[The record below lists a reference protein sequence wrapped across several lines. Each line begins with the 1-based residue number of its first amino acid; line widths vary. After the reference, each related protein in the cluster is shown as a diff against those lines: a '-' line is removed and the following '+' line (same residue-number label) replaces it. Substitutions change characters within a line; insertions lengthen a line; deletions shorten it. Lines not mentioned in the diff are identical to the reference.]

1 MLKGVVIPANL
12 PPQYVAAEQNLK
24 KAKDPEEKIAI
35 LEEMWALLPKHKGTD
50 KIQAD
55 IKRRLSKLKKDAE
68 KKGKGKKG
76 FSMRVERM
84 GAGQVAV
91 IGPPNSGKSS
101 LVSLLTNAEPKVAP
115 YPFTTAMPYPA
126 MMPYL
131 DIQVQ
136 LVDLPPIAPGHL
148 PFWVVNIV
156 RNADAEVFVI
166 DASAED
172 CLDRMEE
179 VVSELDRRMIG
190 LAGGEGRRDA
200 PAGYLDKRVLLV
212 SNRMDCDNAPA
223 NLDIISEFYADRFDV
238 FPFSC
243 AALDEGEVEKLR
255 KAIFDLLGVIR
266 VYSKQPG
273 SKPDM
278 GSPFTVR
285 ACSTILDFAAHV
297 HKDFAKDLKQAR
309 VWGSA
314 RFDGQAVSRDHV
326 LRDADIVEL
335 SL

>member
-1 MLKGVVIPANL
+1 MPANL

-24 KAKDPEEKIAI
+24 KAKGPEEKLAI
-35 LEEMWALLPKHKGTD
+35 LEEMWSLLPKHKGTD

-55 IKRRLSKLKKDAE
+55 IKRRISKLKKESE

-76 FSMRVERM
+76 FSIRVERM

-101 LVSLLTNAEPKVAP
+101 LVSLLTNAAPKVAP
-115 YPFTTAMPYPA
+115 YPFTTALPDPA

-136 LVDLPPIAPGHL
+136 LVDLPPVAPGHVE
-148 PFWVVNIV
+148 FWTVNII
-156 RNADAEVFVI
+156 RNADAEVFVM
-166 DASAED
+166 DASGED
-172 CLDRMEE
+172 CLDRMDE

-190 LAGGEGRRDA
+190 LARGGGQRDA

-212 SNRMDCDNAPA
+212 ANKMDSENAPA
-223 NLDIISEFYADRFDV
+223 NLEIIREFHSPAFDI

-243 AALDEGEVEKLR
+243 AARDEGEVEKLR
-255 KAIFDLLGVIR
+255 RAIFDLLGVIR
-266 VYSKQPG
+266 IYSKQPG
-273 SKPDM
+273 KKPDM
-278 GSPFTVR
+278 GSPFTIR
-285 ACSTILDFAAHV
+285 GGSTLLDFASHV

-314 RFDGQAVSRDHV
+314 RFAGQAVSRDHV
-326 LRDADIVEL
+326 LRDGDIVEL
-335 SL
+335 NL

>member
-1 MLKGVVIPANL
+1 MPANL

-24 KAKDPEEKIAI
+24 KAKDPEEKVAI

-50 KIQAD
+50 KVQAD
-55 IKRRLSKLKKDAE
+55 IKRRLSRLKKEAE
-68 KKGKGKKG
+68 KRGRGKKG
-76 FSMRVERM
+76 FSIKVERE
-84 GAGQVAV
+84 GAGQLAL

-101 LVSLLTNAEPKVAP
+101 IVSCLTNAEPKVAP

-190 LAGGEGRRDA
+190 LAKRAGPDEV
-200 PAGYLDKRVLLV
+200 PAGYMDKKVLLV
-212 SNRMDCDNAPA
+212 ANRMDCDNAPA
-223 NLDIISEFYADRFDV
+223 NLDRISEFYAERFDV
-238 FPFSC
+238 FPLSC
-243 AALDEGEVEKLR
+243 AARDGQRMEELR
-255 KAIFDLLGVIR
+255 KAIFDLLDVIR

-285 ACSTILDFAAHV
+285 AGSTILDFAAHV
-297 HKDFAKDLKQAR
+297 HKDFAKGLKQAR

-314 RFDGQAVSRDHV
+314 RFDGQVVSRDHV

>member
-1 MLKGVVIPANL
+1 MPANL
-12 PPQYVAAEQNLK
+12 PPQYVAAEKNLK
-24 KAKDPEEKIAI
+24 KTKDPGEKIAI
-35 LEEMWALLPKHKGTD
+35 LEEMWSLLPKHKGTD

-55 IKRRLSKLKKDAE
+55 IKRRLSRLKKEAE
-68 KKGKGKKG
+68 KRGRGKKG
-76 FSMRVERM
+76 FSIKVERE
-84 GAGQVAV
+84 GAGQVAL

-101 LVSLLTNAEPKVAP
+101 IVSSLTNAEPKIAP
-115 YPFTTAMPYPA
+115 YPFTTAMPCPA

-136 LVDLPPIAPGHL
+136 LVDLPPIVPGHI

-156 RNADAEVFVI
+156 RNADAEVLVI

-172 CLDRMEE
+172 CLERMGE

-190 LAGGEGRRDA
+190 IAKRAGPVDA
-200 PAGYLDKRVLLV
+200 PAGYMDKGVLLV
-212 SNRMDCDNAPA
+212 ANKMDCDNAHA
-223 NLDIISEFYADRFDV
+223 NLDIISEFYADRFDI

-243 AALDEGEVEKLR
+243 AAGEGPRMEDLR

-266 VYSKQPG
+266 IYSKQPG
-273 SKPDM
+273 KKADFNQ
-278 GSPFTVR
+278 PFSIK
-285 ACSTILDFAAHV
+285 AGATIIEFAAHV

>member
-1 MLKGVVIPANL
+1 MPANL
-12 PPQYVAAEQNLK
+12 PPQYIAAEQNLK
-24 KAKDPEEKIAI
+24 KTKDPGEKIAI
-35 LEEMWALLPKHKGTD
+35 LEEMWSLLPKHKGTD

-55 IKRRLSKLKKDAE
+55 IKRRLSRLKKEAE
-68 KKGKGKKG
+68 KRGRGKKG
-76 FSMRVERM
+76 FSIKVERE
-84 GAGQVAV
+84 GAGQVAL

-101 LVSLLTNAEPKVAP
+101 IVSFLTNAEPKIAP

-156 RNADAEVFVI
+156 RNADAEVLVI

-172 CLDRMEE
+172 CLERMEE

-190 LAGGEGRRDA
+190 LAKRAGPDEV
-200 PAGYLDKRVLLV
+200 PAGYMDKKVLLAA
-212 SNRMDCDNAPA
+212 NRMDCDNAPA
-223 NLDIISEFYADRFDV
+223 NLDIISEFYAERFDI
-238 FPFSC
+238 FPLSC
-243 AALDEGEVEKLR
+243 AARDGQKMEELR

-285 ACSTILDFAAHV
+285 AGSTILDFAAHV
-297 HKDFAKDLKQAR
+297 HKDFAKELKQAR